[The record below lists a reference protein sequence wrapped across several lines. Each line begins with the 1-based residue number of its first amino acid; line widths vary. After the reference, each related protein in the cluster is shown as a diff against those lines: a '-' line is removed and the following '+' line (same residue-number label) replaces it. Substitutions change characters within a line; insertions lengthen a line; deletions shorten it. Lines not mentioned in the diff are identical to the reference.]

1 LHLDIYSGTDVK
13 NRPRKSGERNTVILE
28 KEHINLLLVDDED
41 ALLHSIQRRLQL
53 RDFNV
58 IAVNRGEKALEVAR
72 HQPLDVAIL
81 DLKMP
86 GMSGKDVL
94 IALKRDYPWLEVI
107 ILTGHGS
114 FDPENEKEFGKAYT
128 YLSKPCDLDTLL
140 ETLVE
145 AYKKT
150 VMNRRRITP
159 AELGLPLTGGHAA
172 SPRDIL
178 QKLKEMDDNG
188 QQTKT

>member
-1 LHLDIYSGTDVK
+1 MK
-13 NRPRKSGERNTVILE
+13 
-28 KEHINLLLVDDED
+28 KEQINLLLVDDED
-41 ALLHSIQRRLQL
+41 ALLESIRRRLQV

-58 IAVNRGEKALEVAR
+58 IAVNRGEKALDVAR
-72 HQPLDVAIL
+72 THLLDVAIL

-128 YLSKPCDLDTLL
+128 YLSKPCGLDTLL
-140 ETLVE
+140 RTLVE

-150 VMNRRRITP
+150 VMNRQGISP
-159 AELGLPLTGGHAA
+159 EEMASHLSQVDAA
-172 SPRDIL
+172 SPRDL
-178 QKLKEMDDNG
+178 LKKLKELDGNR
-188 QQTKT
+188 Q

>member
-1 LHLDIYSGTDVK
+1 LK
-13 NRPRKSGERNTVILE
+13 K
-28 KEHINLLLVDDED
+28 KQINLLLVDDED
-41 ALLHSIQRRLQL
+41 ALLNSIRRRLQI

-58 IAVNRGEKALEVAR
+58 IAVNRGGKALEAAR
-72 HQPLDVAIL
+72 VHPLDVAIL

-94 IALKRDYPWLEVI
+94 IALKKDYPWLEVI

-128 YLSKPCDLDTLL
+128 YLSKPCELDTLFR
-140 ETLVE
+140 TLVD

-150 VMNRRRITP
+150 VMNRHGMTP
-159 AELGLPLTGGHAA
+159 EQMASELSPVDAA
-172 SPRDIL
+172 SSRDV
-178 QKLKEMDDNG
+178 LKRLMELDGDESLN
-188 QQTKT
+188 KR

>member
-1 LHLDIYSGTDVK
+1 MK
-13 NRPRKSGERNTVILE
+13 K
-28 KEHINLLLVDDED
+28 KQINLLLVDDED
-41 ALLHSIQRRLQL
+41 ALLHSIQRRLQI

-72 HQPLDVAIL
+72 THSLDVAIL

-128 YLSKPCDLDTLL
+128 YLSKPCGLDALL
-140 ETLVE
+140 LTLVE

-150 VMNRRRITP
+150 VMNRQRITP
-159 AELGLPLTGGHAA
+159 GEMASHLRPVDAA

-178 QKLKEMDDNG
+178 KKLKQLDVNG
-188 QQTKT
+188 Q

>member
-1 LHLDIYSGTDVK
+1 LK
-13 NRPRKSGERNTVILE
+13 K
-28 KEHINLLLVDDED
+28 KQINLLLVDDED
-41 ALLHSIQRRLQL
+41 ALLNSIQRRLQI

-58 IAVNRGEKALEVAR
+58 IAVNRGDKALEAAR
-72 HQPLDVAIL
+72 AHPLDVAIL

-94 IALKRDYPWLEVI
+94 IALKKDYPWLEVI

-128 YLSKPCDLDTLL
+128 YLSKPCELDTLFR
-140 ETLVE
+140 TLVD

-150 VMNRRRITP
+150 VMNRHRITAEQMASRLSP
-159 AELGLPLTGGHAA
+159 ADAA

-178 QKLKEMDDNG
+178 KRLMELDG
-188 QQTKT
+188 SE